1 MYIPKSFFTG
11 DTLKS
16 CAISRSSLSADENAV
31 NVLLQIIGRTISID
45 VIAATVPFE
54 NQTKRRTINDATGV
68 DLIMPAISSAVGGS
82 LPEDSF
88 YYIGK

>member
-1 MYIPKSFFTG
+1 MTRRAAQQ
-11 DTLKS
+11 KS

-68 DLIMPAISSAVGGS
+68 DLIMPAIGASRAFKS
-82 LPEDSF
+82 LE
-88 YYIGK
+88 